1 MPRLV
6 ELTRSVQPG
15 VVTVKHFALTHL
27 ARREIIVA
35 TRGALTLL
43 APLEAVMARLIALT
57 HLARREIIVATHG
70 ALTLFAPLEAV
81 MARVVELT
89 RLAQRDVIKPL
100 IS

>member
-1 MPRLV
+1 
-6 ELTRSVQPG
+6 
-15 VVTVKHFALTHL
+15 
-27 ARREIIVA
+27 
-35 TRGALTLL
+35 
-43 APLEAVMARLIALT
+43 MARLIALT

-70 ALTLFAPLEAV
+70 ALTLLAPLEAV

>member
-1 MPRLV
+1 MPRLA

-15 VVTVKHFALTHL
+15 VVTVRHFALTHL

-43 APLEAVMARLIALT
+43 V
-57 HLARREIIVATHG
+57 
-70 ALTLFAPLEAV
+70 PLEAV
-81 MARVVELT
+81 MARVVELI
-89 RLAQRDVIKPL
+89 RLAPRDVIKLL